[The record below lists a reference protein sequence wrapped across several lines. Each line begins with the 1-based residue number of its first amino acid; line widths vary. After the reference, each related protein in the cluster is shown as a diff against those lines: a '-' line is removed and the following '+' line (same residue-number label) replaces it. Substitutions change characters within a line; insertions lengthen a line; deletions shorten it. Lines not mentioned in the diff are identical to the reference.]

1 MAPWIS
7 KVSSCMSIHYTMRVD
22 GDILFVCASGFDES
36 LDEVQ
41 GYGLA
46 IINASLEGGVSRVF
60 CDETALEY
68 RLGTFDTYQA
78 AEFIAE
84 NVPALAK
91 VALVCNAKFM
101 SDASFFEDV
110 VVNRGLTLRFFTD
123 PEVAMRWLSEAN
135 ASI

>member
-1 MAPWIS
+1 
-7 KVSSCMSIHYTMRVD
+7 
-22 GDILFVCASGFDES
+22 
-36 LDEVQ
+36 
-41 GYGLA
+41 
-46 IINASLEGGVSRVF
+46 VF